1 MSELSLHVS
10 RLINAPIESVFNA
23 WLDPVM
29 LARFM
34 IPGEGMS
41 VPRAEA
47 DARVG
52 GRFTIIMLAGDKEI
66 PHSGE
71 YRIIERYSLIV
82 FTWEPPFSVDGS
94 TVTLNLNEV
103 GGVTKVELDHVRFP
117 DEESRSNH
125 QGGWTAILNC
135 LDQVLLQQ
143 HMHNAVADS

>member
-1 MSELSLHVS
+1 
-10 RLINAPIESVFNA
+10 
-23 WLDPVM
+23 
-29 LARFM
+29 
-34 IPGEGMS
+34 
-41 VPRAEA
+41 
-47 DARVG
+47 
-52 GRFTIIMLAGDKEI
+52 MLAGDKEI